1 VWLLNPKWS
10 TQKVAICIVNVVG
23 GEHKFYFNE
32 ITEKWFK
39 VDMREA
45 LLYNTTLMYP
55 DEDANHKIMV
65 GIMETVVIRDQKYI
79 KIDN

>member
-1 VWLLNPKWS
+1 
-10 TQKVAICIVNVVG
+10 
-23 GEHKFYFNE
+23 
-32 ITEKWFK
+32 
-39 VDMREA
+39 MREA